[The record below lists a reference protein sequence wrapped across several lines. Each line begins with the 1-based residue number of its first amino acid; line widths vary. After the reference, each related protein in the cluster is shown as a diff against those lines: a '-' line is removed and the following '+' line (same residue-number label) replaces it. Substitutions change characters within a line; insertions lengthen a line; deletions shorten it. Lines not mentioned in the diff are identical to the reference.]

1 MEKRYYSAASLE
13 EAVREFERGYGLSSD
28 DFYRAYLARD
38 ADRVAPRHR
47 LVWANFRR
55 NSKRMKGASGED
67 SSGTVRFAERVA
79 RELDSA

>member
-1 MEKRYYSAASLE
+1 VEKRCYSAASLE

-28 DFYRAYLARD
+28 DFYRSYRARD

-47 LVWANFRR
+47 LVWASFRR
-55 NSKRMKGASGED
+55 NSNRMKGNSGED
-67 SSGTVRFAERVA
+67 DSGRVRFAERVA